1 MFLKTKIWQRS
12 MGCSLLWCAEQVLS
26 VRAINQRTTVC
37 SNWDYLTL
45 FSTKEQFQKTA
56 YTLLRKSCI
65 Q

>member
-1 MFLKTKIWQRS
+1 